1 MRITAVKSFLIGG
14 SWRNWLIVKIETDAG
29 VHGLGEATLE
39 GKSKTVATAVG
50 ELARYL
56 VGKDPAAIERH
67 FQEMYRRAFYAGGEV
82 LTSAITGVETALWD
96 IKGKTLGVPVY
107 ELLGGRTRDRVKL
120 YANGWYRQGMSPTEF
135 VAAAK
140 KVVGLGAKGIK
151 FNPWGGRPGIDF
163 YRLDNDIL
171 NAGVDVVGA
180 LRDALGPAIDLYI
193 DCNGIF
199 NTVGNAIR
207 AAKAVEQFNIS
218 FFEEPVPHENT
229 DAMAYVRRKIDIPV
243 ATGERLFTIFRFREL
258 LERGGA
264 DVVQPDMSHCGG
276 MLEARKIAAIADS
289 HYAAFAPHNANG
301 EIAYAS
307 AVQLAACVPNFLV
320 LEHFPP
326 EPWRFEVCPKPDA
339 GRRRLAADSRPA
351 RPGRGARRSGGS
363 RASLRADR
371 SVRPAS
377 TRDAAQAPE
386 VRRPPA
392 LTLPEI
398 VTY

>member
-1 MRITAVKSFLIGG
+1 MERMRITALKTFLVGG
-14 SWRNWLIVKIETDAG
+14 SWRNWLVVKIETDAG
-29 VHGLGEATLE
+29 VHGVGEATLE
-39 GKSKTVATAVG
+39 GKSKTVEAAVA

-56 VGKDPAAIERH
+56 IGKDPAAIERH

-107 ELLGGRTRDRVKL
+107 ELLGGRTRDRIKL
-120 YANGWYRQGMSPTEF
+120 YANGWYRQGMSPAQF
-135 VAAAK
+135 VSAAR

-163 YRLDNDIL
+163 HRLENDIL
-171 NAGVDVVGA
+171 NAGVEVVGA
-180 LRDALGPAIDLYI
+180 LREALGPSVDLYI

-243 ATGERLFTIFRFREL
+243 AAGERLFTIFRFREL
-258 LERGGA
+258 LDRGGA
-264 DVVQPDMSHCGG
+264 DVVQPDMAHCGG
-276 MLEARKIAAIADS
+276 MLEARKIAAIADA

-301 EIAYAS
+301 EVSYAS

-326 EPWRFEVCPKPDA
+326 EPWRFEVCRNPLQVEDGWLKVPD
-339 GRRRLAADSRPA
+339 
-351 RPGRGARRSGGS
+351 RPGLGVEFDETAALDHPYEPVDLYNLHRPEMQLKIPQFSDR
-363 RASLRADR
+363 LR
-371 SVRPAS
+371 
-377 TRDAAQAPE
+377 
-386 VRRPPA
+386 
-392 LTLPEI
+392 
-398 VTY
+398 

>member
-1 MRITAVKSFLIGG
+1 MERMRITALKTFLVGG
-14 SWRNWLIVKIETDAG
+14 SWRNWLVVKIETDAG
-29 VHGLGEATLE
+29 VHGVGEATLE
-39 GKSKTVATAVG
+39 GKSKTVEAAVA

-56 VGKDPAAIERH
+56 IGKDPAAIERH

-107 ELLGGRTRDRVKL
+107 ELLGGRTRDRIKL
-120 YANGWYRQGMSPTEF
+120 YANGWYRQGMSPAQF
-135 VAAAK
+135 VSAAR

-163 YRLDNDIL
+163 HRLENDIL
-171 NAGVDVVGA
+171 NAGVEVVGA
-180 LRDALGPAIDLYI
+180 LREALGPSVDLYI

-243 ATGERLFTIFRFREL
+243 AAGERLFTIFRFREL
-258 LERGGA
+258 LDRGGA
-264 DVVQPDMSHCGG
+264 DVVQPDMAHCGG
-276 MLEARKIAAIADS
+276 MLEARKIAAIADA

-301 EIAYAS
+301 EVSYAS

-326 EPWRFEVCPKPDA
+326 EPWRFEVCRNPLQIEDGWLKVPD
-339 GRRRLAADSRPA
+339 
-351 RPGRGARRSGGS
+351 RPGLGVEFDETAALDHPYEPVDLYNLHRPEMQLKIPQFSDR
-363 RASLRADR
+363 LR
-371 SVRPAS
+371 
-377 TRDAAQAPE
+377 
-386 VRRPPA
+386 
-392 LTLPEI
+392 
-398 VTY
+398 

>member
-1 MRITAVKSFLIGG
+1 MTAVMNRMKITAVRTFLVGG
-14 SWRNWLIVKIETDAG
+14 SWRNWLVVKIETDAG
-29 VHGLGEATLE
+29 VHGVGEATLE
-39 GKSKTVATAVG
+39 GKSKTVEAAVA

-56 VGKDPAAIERH
+56 IGKDPAAIELH

-82 LTSAITGVETALWD
+82 LTSAITGVETAMWD
-96 IKGKTLGVPVY
+96 IKGKALGVPVY

-120 YANGWYRQGMSPTEF
+120 YANGWYRQGMSPAEF
-135 VAAAK
+135 VSAGK
-140 KVVGLGAKGIK
+140 KVVALGAKGIK

-163 YRLDNDIL
+163 HRLENDIL
-171 NAGVDVVGA
+171 NTGVEVVGA
-180 LRDALGPAIDLYI
+180 LREALGPTVDLYI

-199 NTVGNAIR
+199 NTSGNAVR
-207 AAKAVEQFNIS
+207 AAKAVEQFNVS

-243 ATGERLFTIFRFREL
+243 AAGERLFTIFRFREL

-301 EIAYAS
+301 EISYAA

-326 EPWRFEVCPKPDA
+326 EPWRFEVCRNPLGVDDGWLRIPD
-339 GRRRLAADSRPA
+339 
-351 RPGRGARRSGGS
+351 RPGLGVEFDETAAAAHPYEPVDLYDLHRPEMQ
-363 RASLRADR
+363 LKVPKFADR
-371 SVRPAS
+371 LR
-377 TRDAAQAPE
+377 
-386 VRRPPA
+386 
-392 LTLPEI
+392 
-398 VTY
+398 

>member
-1 MRITAVKSFLIGG
+1 MERMRITAVKTFLIGG
-14 SWRNWLIVKIETDAG
+14 SWRNWLVVKIETDSG
-29 VHGLGEATLE
+29 VHGVGEATLE
-39 GKSKTVATAVG
+39 GKSKTVEAAIK
-50 ELARYL
+50 ELERYL
-56 VGKDPAAIERH
+56 IGKDPASIERH

-82 LTSAITGVETALWD
+82 LTSAITGVETAMWD
-96 IKGKTLGVPVY
+96 IKGKALGVPIY
-107 ELLGGRTRDRVKL
+107 ELLGGRTRDRIKL
-120 YANGWYRQGMSPTEF
+120 YANGWYRQGMSPDEF

-163 YRLDNDIL
+163 YRLENDIL
-171 NAGVDVVGA
+171 DAGVEVVGA
-180 LRDALGPAIDLYI
+180 LRQALGPSIDLYI

-229 DAMAYVRRKIDIPV
+229 EAMAYVRRKIDIPV

-276 MLEARKIAAIADS
+276 MLEARKIAAMADS

-301 EIAYAS
+301 EISYAS
-307 AVQLAACVPNFLV
+307 AVQMAACVPNFLV

-326 EPWRFEVCPKPDA
+326 EPWRFQVCRNPMVVEDGWLQIPDRPGLGVELDETEA
-339 GRRRLAADSRPA
+339 GA
-351 RPGRGARRSGGS
+351 RPYEPIDLYDLHRPEMQ
-363 RASLRADR
+363 LKVPKFADR
-371 SVRPAS
+371 LR
-377 TRDAAQAPE
+377 
-386 VRRPPA
+386 
-392 LTLPEI
+392 
-398 VTY
+398 

>member
-1 MRITAVKSFLIGG
+1 MERMRITALKTFLVGG
-14 SWRNWLIVKIETDAG
+14 SWRNWLVVKIETDAG
-29 VHGLGEATLE
+29 VHGVGEATLE
-39 GKSKTVATAVG
+39 GKSKTVEAAVA

-56 VGKDPAAIERH
+56 IGKDPAAIERH

-96 IKGKTLGVPVY
+96 IKGKTLGVPVF
-107 ELLGGRTRDRVKL
+107 ELLGGRTRDRIKL
-120 YANGWYRQGMSPTEF
+120 YANGWYRQGMSPAQF
-135 VAAAK
+135 VSAAR

-163 YRLDNDIL
+163 HRLENDIL
-171 NAGVDVVGA
+171 NAGVEVVGA
-180 LRDALGPAIDLYI
+180 LREALGPSVDLYI

-243 ATGERLFTIFRFREL
+243 AAGERLFTIFRFREL
-258 LERGGA
+258 LARGGA
-264 DVVQPDMSHCGG
+264 DVVQPDMAHCGG
-276 MLEARKIAAIADS
+276 MLEARKIAAIADA

-301 EIAYAS
+301 EVSYAS

-326 EPWRFEVCPKPDA
+326 EPWRFEVCRNPLQVEDGWLKVPD
-339 GRRRLAADSRPA
+339 
-351 RPGRGARRSGGS
+351 RPGLGVEFDETAALDHPYEPVDLYNLHRPEMQLKIPQFSDR
-363 RASLRADR
+363 LR
-371 SVRPAS
+371 
-377 TRDAAQAPE
+377 
-386 VRRPPA
+386 
-392 LTLPEI
+392 
-398 VTY
+398 

>member
-1 MRITAVKSFLIGG
+1 MERMRITALKTFLVGG
-14 SWRNWLIVKIETDAG
+14 SWRNWLVVKIETDAG
-29 VHGLGEATLE
+29 VHGVGEATLE
-39 GKSKTVATAVG
+39 GKSKTVEAAVA

-56 VGKDPAAIERH
+56 IGKDPAAIERH

-107 ELLGGRTRDRVKL
+107 ELLGGRTRDRIKL
-120 YANGWYRQGMSPTEF
+120 YANGWYRQGMSPAQF
-135 VAAAK
+135 VSAAR

-163 YRLDNDIL
+163 HRLENDIL
-171 NAGVDVVGA
+171 NAGVEVVGA
-180 LRDALGPAIDLYI
+180 LREALGPSVDLYI

-243 ATGERLFTIFRFREL
+243 AAGERLFTIFRFREL
-258 LERGGA
+258 LDRGGA
-264 DVVQPDMSHCGG
+264 DVVQPDMAHCGG
-276 MLEARKIAAIADS
+276 MLEARKIAAIADA

-301 EIAYAS
+301 EVSYAS

-326 EPWRFEVCPKPDA
+326 EPWRFEVCRNPLQVEDGWLKVPD
-339 GRRRLAADSRPA
+339 
-351 RPGRGARRSGGS
+351 RPGLGVEFDETAALDHPYEPVDLYNLHRPEMQLKVPQFSDR
-363 RASLRADR
+363 LR
-371 SVRPAS
+371 
-377 TRDAAQAPE
+377 
-386 VRRPPA
+386 
-392 LTLPEI
+392 
-398 VTY
+398 

>member
-1 MRITAVKSFLIGG
+1 MEHMRITAVKTFLVGG
-14 SWRNWLIVKIETDAG
+14 SWRNWLVVKIETDAG
-29 VHGLGEATLE
+29 VHGVGEATLE
-39 GKSKTVATAVG
+39 GKAKTVEAAVT

-56 VGKDPAAIERH
+56 IGKDPAAIERH

-107 ELLGGRTRDRVKL
+107 ELLGGRTRDRIKL
-120 YANGWYRQGMSPTEF
+120 YANGWYRQGMSPAQF
-135 VAAAK
+135 VSAAR

-163 YRLDNDIL
+163 HRLENDIL
-171 NAGVDVVGA
+171 NAGVEVVGA
-180 LRDALGPAIDLYI
+180 LREALGPSVDLYI

-207 AAKAVEQFNIS
+207 AAKAVEPFNIS

-243 ATGERLFTIFRFREL
+243 AAGERLFTIFRFREL
-258 LERGGA
+258 LARGGA
-264 DVVQPDMSHCGG
+264 DVVQPDMAHCGG
-276 MLEARKIAAIADS
+276 MLEARKIAAIADA

-301 EIAYAS
+301 EISYAS

-326 EPWRFEVCPKPDA
+326 EPWRFEVCRNPMVVEDGWLRIPD
-339 GRRRLAADSRPA
+339 
-351 RPGRGARRSGGS
+351 RPGLGVEFDEAAALAHPYEPIDLYNLHRPEMQLKVPKFTDR
-363 RASLRADR
+363 LR
-371 SVRPAS
+371 
-377 TRDAAQAPE
+377 
-386 VRRPPA
+386 
-392 LTLPEI
+392 
-398 VTY
+398 

>member
-1 MRITAVKSFLIGG
+1 MERMRITALKTFLVGG
-14 SWRNWLIVKIETDAG
+14 SWRNWLVVKIETDAG
-29 VHGLGEATLE
+29 VHGVGEATLE
-39 GKSKTVATAVG
+39 GKSKTVEAAVA

-56 VGKDPAAIERH
+56 IGKDPAAIERH

-107 ELLGGRTRDRVKL
+107 ELLGGRTRDRIKL
-120 YANGWYRQGMSPTEF
+120 YANGWYRQGMSPAQF
-135 VAAAK
+135 VSAAR

-163 YRLDNDIL
+163 HRLENDIL
-171 NAGVDVVGA
+171 NAGVEVVGA
-180 LRDALGPAIDLYI
+180 LREALGPSVDLYI

-243 ATGERLFTIFRFREL
+243 AAGERLFTIFRFREL
-258 LERGGA
+258 LDRGGA
-264 DVVQPDMSHCGG
+264 DVVQPDMAHCGG
-276 MLEARKIAAIADS
+276 MLEARKIAAIADA

-301 EIAYAS
+301 EISYAS

-326 EPWRFEVCPKPDA
+326 EPWRFEVCRNPLQVEDGWLKVPD
-339 GRRRLAADSRPA
+339 
-351 RPGRGARRSGGS
+351 RPGLGVEFDETAALDHPYEPVDLYNLHRPEMQLKIPQFSDR
-363 RASLRADR
+363 LR
-371 SVRPAS
+371 
-377 TRDAAQAPE
+377 
-386 VRRPPA
+386 
-392 LTLPEI
+392 
-398 VTY
+398 

>member
-1 MRITAVKSFLIGG
+1 MERMRITAVKTFLVGG
-14 SWRNWLIVKIETDAG
+14 SWRNWLVVKIETDAG
-29 VHGLGEATLE
+29 VHGVGEATLE
-39 GKSKTVATAVG
+39 GKAKTVEAAVT

-56 VGKDPAAIERH
+56 IGKDPAAIERH

-82 LTSAITGVETALWD
+82 LTSAITGVETAMWD
-96 IKGKTLGVPVY
+96 IKGKALGVPVY
-107 ELLGGRTRDRVKL
+107 ELLGGRTRDRIKL
-120 YANGWYRQGMSPTEF
+120 YANGWYRQGMSPAQF
-135 VAAAK
+135 VSAAR

-163 YRLDNDIL
+163 HRLENDIL
-171 NAGVDVVGA
+171 NTGVEVVGA
-180 LRDALGPAIDLYI
+180 LREALGPSVDLYI

-264 DVVQPDMSHCGG
+264 DVVQPDMAHCGG
-276 MLEARKIAAIADS
+276 MLEARKISAIADS

-301 EIAYAS
+301 EISYAS

-326 EPWRFEVCPKPDA
+326 EPWRFQVCRNPMVVEDGWLRIPD
-339 GRRRLAADSRPA
+339 
-351 RPGRGARRSGGS
+351 RPGLGVEFDEAAALAHPYEPIDLYNLHRPEMQLKVPKFTDR
-363 RASLRADR
+363 LR
-371 SVRPAS
+371 
-377 TRDAAQAPE
+377 
-386 VRRPPA
+386 
-392 LTLPEI
+392 
-398 VTY
+398 

>member
-1 MRITAVKSFLIGG
+1 MERMRITALKTFLVGG
-14 SWRNWLIVKIETDAG
+14 SWRNWLVVKIETDAG
-29 VHGLGEATLE
+29 VHGVGEATLE
-39 GKSKTVATAVG
+39 GKSKTVEAAVA

-56 VGKDPAAIERH
+56 IGKDPAAIERH

-107 ELLGGRTRDRVKL
+107 ELLGGRTRDRIKL
-120 YANGWYRQGMSPTEF
+120 YANGWYRQGMNPAQF
-135 VAAAK
+135 VSAAR

-163 YRLDNDIL
+163 HRLENDIL
-171 NAGVDVVGA
+171 NAGVEVVGA
-180 LRDALGPAIDLYI
+180 LREALGPSVDLYI

-243 ATGERLFTIFRFREL
+243 AAGERLFTIFRFREL
-258 LERGGA
+258 LDRGGA
-264 DVVQPDMSHCGG
+264 DVVQPDMAHCGG
-276 MLEARKIAAIADS
+276 MLEARKIAAIADA

-301 EIAYAS
+301 EVSYAS

-326 EPWRFEVCPKPDA
+326 EPWRFEVCRNPLQVEDGWLKVPD
-339 GRRRLAADSRPA
+339 
-351 RPGRGARRSGGS
+351 RPGLGVEFDETAALDHPYEPVDLYNLHRPEMQLKIPQFSDR
-363 RASLRADR
+363 LR
-371 SVRPAS
+371 
-377 TRDAAQAPE
+377 
-386 VRRPPA
+386 
-392 LTLPEI
+392 
-398 VTY
+398 

>member
-1 MRITAVKSFLIGG
+1 MERMRITALKTFLVGG
-14 SWRNWLIVKIETDAG
+14 SWRNWLVVKIETDAG
-29 VHGLGEATLE
+29 VHGVGEATLE
-39 GKSKTVATAVG
+39 GKSKTVEAAVA

-56 VGKDPAAIERH
+56 IGKDPAAIERH

-107 ELLGGRTRDRVKL
+107 ELLGGRTRDRIKL
-120 YANGWYRQGMSPTEF
+120 YANGWYRQGMSPAQF
-135 VAAAK
+135 VSAAR

-163 YRLDNDIL
+163 HRLENDIL
-171 NAGVDVVGA
+171 NAGVEVVGA
-180 LRDALGPAIDLYI
+180 LREALGPSVDLYI

-243 ATGERLFTIFRFREL
+243 AAGERLFTIFRFREL
-258 LERGGA
+258 LARGGA
-264 DVVQPDMSHCGG
+264 DVVQPDMAHCGG
-276 MLEARKIAAIADS
+276 MLEARKIAAIADA

-301 EIAYAS
+301 EVSYAS

-326 EPWRFEVCPKPDA
+326 EPWRFEVCRNPLQVEDGWLKVPD
-339 GRRRLAADSRPA
+339 
-351 RPGRGARRSGGS
+351 RPGLGVEFDETAALDHPYEPVDLYNLHRPEMQLKIPQFSDR
-363 RASLRADR
+363 LR
-371 SVRPAS
+371 
-377 TRDAAQAPE
+377 
-386 VRRPPA
+386 
-392 LTLPEI
+392 
-398 VTY
+398 

>member
-1 MRITAVKSFLIGG
+1 MERMKITAVKTFLVGG
-14 SWRNWLIVKIETDAG
+14 SWRNWLVVKVETDAG
-29 VHGLGEATLE
+29 VHGVGEATLE
-39 GKSKTVATAVG
+39 GKSKTVQTAVG

-96 IKGKTLGVPVY
+96 IKGKVLGVPVY
-107 ELLGGRTRDRVKL
+107 ELLGGRTRDRLKL
-120 YANGWYRQGMSPTEF
+120 YANGWYRQGMSPDEF
-135 VAAAK
+135 VAAAG
-140 KVVGLGAKGIK
+140 KVVALGAKGIK

-163 YRLDNDIL
+163 HRLENDIL
-171 NAGVDVVGA
+171 NTGVEVVGA
-180 LRDALGPAIDLYI
+180 LREALGPSVDLYI

-199 NTVGNAIR
+199 NNVGNAIR

-243 ATGERLFTIFRFREL
+243 AAGERLFTIYRFREL

-301 EIAYAS
+301 EVSCAA

-326 EPWRFEVCPKPDA
+326 ESWRFEVCRNPMQVEDGWLQIPD
-339 GRRRLAADSRPA
+339 
-351 RPGRGARRSGGS
+351 RPGLGVEFDETAALSHPYEPVDLYDLHRPELQLKFPRFTDR
-363 RASLRADR
+363 LR
-371 SVRPAS
+371 
-377 TRDAAQAPE
+377 
-386 VRRPPA
+386 
-392 LTLPEI
+392 
-398 VTY
+398 